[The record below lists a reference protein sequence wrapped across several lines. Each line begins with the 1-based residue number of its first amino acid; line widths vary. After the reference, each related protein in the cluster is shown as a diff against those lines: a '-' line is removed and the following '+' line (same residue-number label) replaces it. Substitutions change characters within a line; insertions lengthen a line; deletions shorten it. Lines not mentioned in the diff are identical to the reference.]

1 MFYKPYDETPTE
13 GKTLINLKNP
23 FKPTEPSSLEKEI
36 ERLFVKLANLP
47 EASEE
52 YDRVSNQVK
61 KLYPLKETDS
71 KKKVSADVL
80 VGAATN
86 LIGIG
91 MVLNYEQ
98 LRVITT
104 KAAFSLV
111 GKKFVG

>member
-1 MFYKPYDETPTE
+1 MFYRACNETPTE
-13 GKTLINLKNP
+13 GNTLIIRNP
-23 FKPTEPSSLEKEI
+23 FKPTELNSLEKEI
-36 ERLFVKLANLP
+36 ERLFAKLADLP
-47 EASEE
+47 EDSEE

-91 MVLNYEQ
+91 LVLNYEQ
-98 LRVITT
+98 LRIITS

-111 GKKFVG
+111 GKKITG